1 MKIFISQPIEIE
13 GIRGQITA
21 ALKEKYGNDIEIID
35 SFFKNAP
42 NGAKPLWFLGESL
55 KKLSEADIAV
65 FAYENSIDAVS
76 KRLARGCSIEEKC
89 AKEYDILCLY
99 VSYSFWKNDKSYYIG
114 NLSAKRPNFTE
125 WWNGLHRSLGKAEW
139 EEGQA
144 AGCDDSHF

>member
-1 MKIFISQPIEIE
+1 MKIFISQPMKDYSDFEIE
-13 GIRGQITA
+13 SIREQITA

-65 FAYENSIDAVS
+65 FAYENSIDTVS

-89 AKEYDILCLY
+89 AKEYDTLCLY
-99 VSYSFWKNDKSYYIG
+99 VSYSFWKNDESYYIG
-114 NLSAKRPNFTE
+114 NLSVKRPNFTE
-125 WWNGLHRSLGKAEW
+125 
-139 EEGQA
+139 
-144 AGCDDSHF
+144 